1 MSRPRAWTGAGQG
14 QAGAGT
20 GAAQGAGA
28 EAIRRAMA
36 GELYMLL
43 AISSYSNTLSMTMTM
58 NTYSNTLTILLF
70 EENKLKYVLLPQQ
83 PAQL

>member
-1 MSRPRAWTGAGQG
+1 MDRGRAGA
-14 QAGAGT
+14 QADAGT
-20 GAAQGAGA
+20 GAAQGAWA
-28 EAIRRAMA
+28 EAIGRAKP

-70 EENKLKYVLLPQQ
+70 EENKLKYVLLPKQ

>member
-1 MSRPRAWTGAGQG
+1 
-14 QAGAGT
+14 
-20 GAAQGAGA
+20 
-28 EAIRRAMA
+28 MA

-58 NTYSNTLTILLF
+58 NTYSNTLTIFLF
-70 EENKLKYVLLPQQ
+70 EQNKLKYVLLPQH